1 MSTPN
6 GHDIDPHT
14 LAPAVPQLEQ
24 QLNSVPRP
32 YGFLFL
38 VARNPKRVRKVLVAL
53 DTRVEM
59 PAFDDP
65 YPSRPKLR
73 APKHPQTMQPKL
85 LQHPK
90 GSFYT
95 RHCMKLG

>member
-6 GHDIDPHT
+6 GDDIDPHT
-14 LAPAVPQLEQ
+14 LAPAIPQLEQ
-24 QLNSVPRP
+24 QLHSVPRP
-32 YGFLFL
+32 YGFPFL
-38 VARNPKRVRKVLVAL
+38 VARNPKRVGKVLVAL

-65 YPSRPKLR
+65 TSRGPNYALPR
-73 APKHPQTMQPKL
+73 TLEQCNLKL